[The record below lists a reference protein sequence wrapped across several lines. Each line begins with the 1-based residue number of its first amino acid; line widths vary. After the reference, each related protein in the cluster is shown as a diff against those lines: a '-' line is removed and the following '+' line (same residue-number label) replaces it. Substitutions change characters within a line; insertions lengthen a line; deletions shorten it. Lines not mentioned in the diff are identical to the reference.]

1 MEDVKIK
8 LTALWVALMLT
19 YQQGDVMRLYAGDF
33 IVGDGINGFS
43 VTPMM
48 WLGINVLMAIPVVM
62 GYLSVTLK
70 YKANRWAN
78 IGLAIF
84 FFGFNAIG
92 LPMYESPYDVFLLIV
107 SLGFNVLT
115 VWHAWKWPKS
125 EVLELKGVSQND

>member
-115 VWHAWKWPKS
+115 VWHAWKWPKQ
-125 EVLELKGVSQND
+125 EG